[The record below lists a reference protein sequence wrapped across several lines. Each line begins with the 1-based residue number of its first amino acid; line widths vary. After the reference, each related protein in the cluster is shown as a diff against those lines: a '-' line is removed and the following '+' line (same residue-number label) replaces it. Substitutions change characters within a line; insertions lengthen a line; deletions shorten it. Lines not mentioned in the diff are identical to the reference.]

1 MGERARPQQFPK
13 LPVTLEMPFAAHGCA
28 SRVVSFGVEKNPLPP
43 PRRFRASASIML
55 LEPPVEIGC
64 PPDIGSV
71 IASAFASQDVNVTV
85 HDSSRLAG
93 TRLPGRPFY
102 SALAPSPQ
110 QVCQWESPLWS
121 RKRPSFAAGGTS
133 GWCQADI
140 QHEGHP
146 STRTIAYLGQNVEGV
161 SRWLRGS
168 WQGQDRR

>member
-85 HDSSRLAG
+85 HDSSRVAG

-110 QVCQWESPLWS
+110 QVCQRESPLWS

-133 GWCQADI
+133 GWCQ
-140 QHEGHP
+140 
-146 STRTIAYLGQNVEGV
+146 
-161 SRWLRGS
+161 
-168 WQGQDRR
+168 